1 MTQGVVG
8 HDDCVS
14 QPDKHDWLDQ
24 YWNECSCGLNKE
36 MSQMEYFEL
45 RLGQSGLRPD
55 HLNSERL
62 PHGK

>member
-1 MTQGVVG
+1 MASEHSSTC
-8 HDDCVS
+8 DY
-14 QPDKHDWLDQ
+14 WLDQ

-45 RLGQSGLRPD
+45 KRGLGQSGLRPN